1 MKKTS
6 SLKDT
11 NILKL
16 PDGRKL
22 CYAEYGDPKGKLIFE
37 FHGNPSSRLGS
48 ILFDEVARRLGVRV
62 IGIDRPGM
70 GLSDYKS
77 NRKLLDWPNDVIELA
92 NALGIDRFPIVGG
105 SGGAPSV
112 LACAYKIPERLT
124 SVGVLFGPCPLG
136 APGATAGWSR
146 SMRIR
151 AFLGRNGPLWIGSLA
166 MKAVARV
173 MRRNP
178 DRALTKMFEELP
190 KSDKEAFNHPDVR
203 QQYIDTI
210 LEAFRSGTRGVA
222 LDYALNMKPWGFR
235 LEDISMEVY
244 LWHGEDDTVVPLAM
258 GRYLAQ
264 AIPNCQAMF
273 IPGEGHFSLL
283 PNYVEEILNT
293 LISSDSSSR

>member
-1 MKKTS
+1 MRN
-6 SLKDT
+6 LRDD
-11 NILKL
+11 NILLL
-16 PDGRKL
+16 PDGRRL
-22 CYAEYGDPKGKLIFE
+22 GYAECGDPKGKPIFE

-48 ILFDEVARRLGVRV
+48 ILFDEAARRLDIRV

-70 GLSDYKS
+70 GLSDFKP
-77 NRKLLDWPNDVIELA
+77 NRKLLDWPDDVIELA

-105 SGGAPSV
+105 SGGVPST

-124 SVGVLFGPCPLG
+124 SVGVLFGPRPLG

-146 SMRIR
+146 SRRIQV
-151 AFLGRNGPLWIGSLA
+151 FLGRNGPIWIGSLA

-178 DRALTKMFEELP
+178 DRALSKMFKELP
-190 KSDKEAFNHPDVR
+190 EPDKKAFNQPGVK
-203 QQYIDTI
+203 QQYLDTI
-210 LEAFRSGTRGVA
+210 QEAFRSGTRGVA

-235 LEDISMEVY
+235 LEDIQIEVY
-244 LWHGEDDTVVPLAM
+244 LWHGEDDTVVPPAM

-264 AIPNCQAMF
+264 AIPNCQARF

-293 LISSDSSSR
+293 LVSSNGSSR